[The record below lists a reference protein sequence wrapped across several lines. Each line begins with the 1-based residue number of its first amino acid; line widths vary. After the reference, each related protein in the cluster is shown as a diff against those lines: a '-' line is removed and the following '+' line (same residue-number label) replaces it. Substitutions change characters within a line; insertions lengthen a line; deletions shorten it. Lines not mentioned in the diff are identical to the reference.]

1 MRTETGGIQAESRL
15 GRREDEGV
23 ERSSQTK
30 PMQITVAQRRAKVV
44 KKKVEENEEVWVH
57 ITYIFILA

>member
-15 GRREDEGV
+15 GRCEDEGV

-30 PMQITVAQRRAKVV
+30 PMQITVARRREKVV